1 LKLMSDSTPPNCQF
15 EIDDIEE
22 PWTYRYK
29 FDFINMRMMVGCVS
43 DWPRCFKQC
52 YEYSS
57 PSSSIRNS
65 NSHEV
70 AISTPAVGLK

>member
-1 LKLMSDSTPPNCQF
+1 MSGSAPPNCQF

-22 PWTYRYK
+22 PWAYRYK

-52 YEYSS
+52 YEYSAR
-57 PSSSIRNS
+57 PL
-65 NSHEV
+65 ELV
-70 AISTPAVGLK
+70 K